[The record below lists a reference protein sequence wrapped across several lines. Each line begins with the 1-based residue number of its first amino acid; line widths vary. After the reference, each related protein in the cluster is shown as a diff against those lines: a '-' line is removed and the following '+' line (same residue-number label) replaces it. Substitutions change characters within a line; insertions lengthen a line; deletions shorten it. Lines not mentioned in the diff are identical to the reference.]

1 MSEVTIT
8 AQPDGTFTDPTGKK
22 FLPEEKVN
30 TVVQDRLARDREAR
44 KDENATKAE
53 EALQKLEEAKSAL
66 ETANQ
71 QLTTLQGTSATAEE
85 IKTKVQASL
94 EKIKS
99 GLPPEKQKLVPSKL
113 SPAEQIEYIAD
124 NHELFFPTVTPPN
137 TPPPVNNQG
146 GDGGEAK
153 FGGYASLTEWAQ
165 KDIQGYT
172 KAKREGKLPKF

>member
-1 MSEVTIT
+1 METVTT
-8 AQPDGTFTDPTGKK
+8 PANTPAQAETYTKEQMEHIVK
-22 FLPEEKVN
+22 E
-30 TVVQDRLARDREAR
+30 RLARDREAR
-44 KDENATKAE
+44 KDENAEKAL
-53 EALQKLEEAKSAL
+53 EAERKLEEAKTAL

-94 EKIKS
+94 DKIKS

-153 FGGYASLTEWAQ
+153 YGGYSSLTEWVQRDARSYQ
-165 KDIQGYT
+165 
-172 KAKREGKLPKF
+172 KAKMEGKLPKA